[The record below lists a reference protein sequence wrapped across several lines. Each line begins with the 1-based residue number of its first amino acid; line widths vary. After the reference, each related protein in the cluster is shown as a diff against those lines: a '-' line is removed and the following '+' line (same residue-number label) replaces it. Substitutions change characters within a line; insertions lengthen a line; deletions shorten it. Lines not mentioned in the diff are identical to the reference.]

1 MRRSLSWVVGFGRS
15 CEGGMLRDPLW
26 SDVST
31 HLEKSCR
38 EAGSVTMDVDELAG
52 FELLTLQVIADAGK
66 YVLTLGVDDGN
77 EYDVR
82 VFSGNE
88 NVLKKLHVQGEL
100 VDSSMVCLDFEIV
113 VEVFRQLFDSGQV
126 SRDLMC

>member
-15 CEGGMLRDPLW
+15 CKGGMLRDPLW
-26 SDVST
+26 SDVLT
-31 HLEKSCR
+31 YLEKSCR
-38 EAGSVTMDVDELAG
+38 DAGSVTMDVDELAG

-100 VDSSMVCLDFEIV
+100 VDSSMVCLDSEIV